1 MFISFVVLIFPY
13 FVIQLPRFERPLLMK
28 CTYWFLCWQ
37 AWRVLSNLS
46 INKTY
51 LRPGI
56 TPPVDDSG
64 TNGSYSARER
74 STVKVTSRT
83 GGSFYSN
90 NRQNQSQMG
99 VPGTGRYSHSF
110 PSSVPGDETIAAE
123 KFSRVNDEV
132 REPETS
138 CTRLNGVEKPFRNS
152 AFAAERLESGEVCL
166 DEIDD
171 DDILQVML
179 PVKVA
184 RSFSLF
190 SN

>member
-1 MFISFVVLIFPY
+1 MLFIGI
-13 FVIQLPRFERPLLMK
+13 
-28 CTYWFLCWQ
+28 LCWQ
-37 AWRVLSNLS
+37 AWSALSSLS
-46 INKTY
+46 LNKTY

-64 TNGSYSARER
+64 TNGSNSARER
-74 STVKVTSRT
+74 SNVKVTSST
-83 GGSFYSN
+83 DGSFYSN

-110 PSSVPGDETIAAE
+110 PSSVPGDDKIAAE

-132 REPETS
+132 REPETNCAHS
-138 CTRLNGVEKPFRNS
+138 NGVEKPFRNS
-152 AFAAERLESGEVCL
+152 ALAADQLESGEACL

-184 RSFSLF
+184 HSFALF
-190 SN
+190 STPCDSWKLAF